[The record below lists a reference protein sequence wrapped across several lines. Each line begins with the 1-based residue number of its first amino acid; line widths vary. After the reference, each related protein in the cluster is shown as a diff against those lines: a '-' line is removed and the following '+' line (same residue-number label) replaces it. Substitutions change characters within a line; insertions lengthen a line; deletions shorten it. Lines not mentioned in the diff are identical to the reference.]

1 MVNYRKVKSH
11 WLGENRVTIEQ
22 SVIQKLRGLP
32 TDKQRAVLEFI
43 EFLEH
48 KQVAPSA
55 RRHLKGL
62 WADLKIDLSES
73 DIRQARKEMWKNF
86 PRDIEP

>member
-1 MVNYRKVKSH
+1 M
-11 WLGENRVTIEQ
+11 TIEQ
-22 SVIQKLRGLP
+22 SVVQKLRALP
-32 TDKQRAVLEFI
+32 TDKQRAVLDFV

-48 KQVAPSA
+48 KQVATLP
-55 RRHLKGL
+55 RRRLKGS

-73 DIRQARKEMWKNF
+73 DIAQARKEMWKNF